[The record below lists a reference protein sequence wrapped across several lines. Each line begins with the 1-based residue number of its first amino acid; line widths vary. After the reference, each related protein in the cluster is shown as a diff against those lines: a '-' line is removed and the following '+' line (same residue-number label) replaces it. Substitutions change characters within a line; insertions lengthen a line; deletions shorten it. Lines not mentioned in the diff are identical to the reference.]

1 MNFSKMTLGGRL
13 VADPELKT
21 TQNGKTV
28 CTFRVAASKKIGQ
41 TEQKIFLP
49 CVMWGERGQTIARYF
64 RKGSPILVL
73 GELWQREYTD
83 QSGAQRTVYEL
94 NCIDFDF
101 VETKEQAQGAQSP
114 QGAGFAS
121 AGAVPYQAQNNAPA
135 PAYVP
140 DSYRQPPAQ
149 NAPQQMGPQGWQA
162 PGYQPQPA
170 PAQQTGFNFA
180 AAGDDE
186 LPF

>member
-1 MNFSKMTLGGRL
+1 MNFSKMTIGGRL

-21 TQNGKTV
+21 TQSGKIV

-41 TEQKIFLP
+41 TEQKLFLP
-49 CVMWGERGQTIARYF
+49 CVMWGERGQTVARYF
-64 RKGSPILVL
+64 RKASPILVH

-83 QSGAQRTVYEL
+83 QNGAQRTVYEL

-101 VETKEQAQGAQSP
+101 VETKAQAQGAQSP
-114 QGAGFAS
+114 QDAGFTS
-121 AGAVPYQAQNNAPA
+121 AGAVPSPTQYDAPA

-140 DSYRQPPAQ
+140 DSYRKPPAQ
-149 NAPQQMGPQGWQA
+149 NAQPQGWQSA
-162 PGYQPQPA
+162 SYQPQPV
-170 PAQQTGFNFA
+170 PAQQTGFDFA
-180 AAGDDE
+180 AAEGDD

>member
-1 MNFSKMTLGGRL
+1 MNFSKMTIGGRL

-21 TQNGKTV
+21 TQSGKIV

-49 CVMWGERGQTIARYF
+49 CVMWGERGQTIARHF
-64 RKGSPILVL
+64 RKGSRILAM

-94 NCIDFDF
+94 NCTDFDF
-101 VETKEQAQGAQSP
+101 VDTLNQPQGAQSP
-114 QGAGFAS
+114 QDAGFAS
-121 AGAVPYQAQNNAPA
+121 AGAVPSPAQYNAPA
-135 PAYVP
+135 PSYVP
-140 DSYRQPPAQ
+140 DSYRQPPSQ
-149 NAPQQMGPQGWQA
+149 SVKPPMEPQGWQSSS
-162 PGYQPQPA
+162 YQPQPA

-180 AAGDDE
+180 SAEDDD